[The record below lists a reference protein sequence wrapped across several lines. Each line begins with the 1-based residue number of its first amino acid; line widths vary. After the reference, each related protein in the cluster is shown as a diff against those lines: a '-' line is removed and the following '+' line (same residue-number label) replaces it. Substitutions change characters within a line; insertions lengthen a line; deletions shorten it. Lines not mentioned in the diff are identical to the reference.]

1 MSLGSVAGFIAAI
14 AFVLLV
20 GVLAVPLVKL
30 GRAFDSLSKAVEDLG
45 VETATSLRG
54 ITGET
59 VPLLHE
65 TTLTVSTANAQLA
78 RVDAITGNVADV
90 TANVSALTATLAT
103 TFGSPVIRIA
113 AFSYG
118 VRRAMSGS
126 RAQRRARRTRP

>member
-1 MSLGSVAGFIAAI
+1 MSLGSVAGLIAAI

-30 GRAFDSLSKAVEDLG
+30 GRAFDSLSKAVSDLG
-45 VETATSLRG
+45 TETATSLRG

-65 TTLTVSTANAQLA
+65 TTATVASTNAQLA
-78 RVDAITGNVADV
+78 RVDAITANVQDV

-118 VRRAMSGS
+118 VRRALSDS
-126 RAQRRARRTRP
+126 RDRRDRRSRRR